1 MKIKFKIKNME
12 TQAPKET
19 RLKDT
24 MKRSIVKSVSYRILI
39 ITMDFITVYLFTGK
53 VNVAIGFML
62 VSNTY
67 TTITYFFHERIWD
80 KIKWGKATVVN

>member
-1 MKIKFKIKNME
+1 ME
-12 TQAPKET
+12 TPSPKLT

-24 MKRSIVKSVSYRILI
+24 LKRSIVKSVSYRVLI
-39 ITMDFITVYLFTGK
+39 IVMDFVTVYLFTGK

-67 TTITYFFHERIWD
+67 TTITYFFHERLWE
-80 KIKWGKATVVN
+80 KIKWGKEVVAV

>member
-1 MKIKFKIKNME
+1 ME